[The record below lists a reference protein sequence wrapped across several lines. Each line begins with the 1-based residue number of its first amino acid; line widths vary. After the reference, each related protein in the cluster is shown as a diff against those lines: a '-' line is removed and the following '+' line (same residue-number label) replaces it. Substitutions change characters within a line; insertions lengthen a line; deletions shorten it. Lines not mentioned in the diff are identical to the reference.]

1 MAKLVQKS
9 GYIKSEKAGG
19 YMKYISTREGVEK
32 LTGNGPVTKGQREL
46 IQKLLHDFPDAVEL
60 FEYEDYR
67 KTPTLG
73 TASAFITMALD
84 ANLHEIN
91 SESGYLSYIA
101 TRPRVERRG
110 AHGLFNSAAAVDLD
124 AAMSELEA
132 HDGNVWTII
141 YSPRREDAARLGY
154 DNADAWRGLLM
165 MHAQDLAK
173 AMKIPADHFR
183 WYAAFHNEGHHPHIH
198 MMVWSDD
205 PKEGFLTRE
214 GIAAMRSKL
223 TNTIFRDEMIQI
235 YERKDVAYK
244 ELIEAAQDTMRELI
258 QKMEHL
264 HTSRR
269 LYLGPTP
276 ACVQTLL
283 DNLWQFRDSEEVGL
297 LKLLSAQLL
306 WKVERQSLETSP
318 AVRYFTS
325 SQVAI
330 AREIQNILC
339 ADLSQNVGLQ
349 YMLDK

>member
-19 YMKYISTREGVEK
+19 YMKYIATREGVEK
-32 LTGNGPVTKGQREL
+32 LTGNGPVTKGQQEL

-67 KTPTLG
+67 KAPTLG

-110 AHGLFNSAAAVDLD
+110 THGLFSSAAAVDLD

-141 YSPRREDAARLGY
+141 YSLRREDAARLGY

-198 MMVWSDD
+198 MMS
-205 PKEGFLTRE
+205 GQML
-214 GIAAMRSKL
+214 
-223 TNTIFRDEMIQI
+223 
-235 YERKDVAYK
+235 
-244 ELIEAAQDTMRELI
+244 
-258 QKMEHL
+258 
-264 HTSRR
+264 RR
-269 LYLGPTP
+269 R
-276 ACVQTLL
+276 A
-283 DNLWQFRDSEEVGL
+283 S
-297 LKLLSAQLL
+297 
-306 WKVERQSLETSP
+306 
-318 AVRYFTS
+318 
-325 SQVAI
+325 
-330 AREIQNILC
+330 
-339 ADLSQNVGLQ
+339 
-349 YMLDK
+349 